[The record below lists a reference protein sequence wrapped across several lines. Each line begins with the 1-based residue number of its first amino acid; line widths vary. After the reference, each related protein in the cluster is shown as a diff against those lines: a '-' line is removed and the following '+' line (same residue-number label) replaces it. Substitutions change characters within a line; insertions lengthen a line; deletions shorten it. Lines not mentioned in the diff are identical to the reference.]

1 MSALERSRFATPTA
15 SSRIFGGTTWC
26 TDHMRGR
33 LIRQGHLIGTLKR
46 CAESS
51 SFLPAA
57 ASSSN
62 IHRDKI
68 IPIRGESV
76 PTVRDCV
83 PVTRP
88 PARPSSLL
96 HERFVVSVSLARV
109 LSSPRNVSPRPQQ
122 GPGLRAQRRRQTRRP
137 PHRPPARDCPAANTR
152 SEHPRISVRRS
163 TSTGEL
169 LQSLWGWSGAD
180 PQPPWT
186 LTLSICPWFL
196 C

>member
-1 MSALERSRFATPTA
+1 MWMSALERSRFATPTA

-83 PVTRP
+83 PSLVLQRD
-88 PARPSSLL
+88 RLPSSTNA
-96 HERFVVSVSLARV
+96 SSLA
-109 LSSPRNVSPRPQQ
+109 SASPVSFRHRAMFRLGRSRALASGLNAAVKPAVPPTARLPGIAQQ
-122 GPGLRAQRRRQTRRP
+122 QTRALSI
-137 PHRPPARDCPAANTR
+137 HEYLSAD
-152 SEHPRISVRRS
+152 
-163 TSTGEL
+163 L
-169 LQSLWGWSGAD
+169 LRQVSSFRASGAGAE
-180 PQPPWT
+180 
-186 LTLSICPWFL
+186 LIRSRRGR
-196 C
+196 